1 MSVPDIRIQVLNA
14 SSVNG
19 AGDFVLYWMI
29 AYRRVRR
36 NFALQRAVK
45 WAHELNKPL
54 VILEALRSGYPWASD
69 RLHRFVLDG
78 MADNARLLESK
89 PVSYYPYVEPVL
101 DVGKA
106 CAPLA
111 GQRAERCTFVTCFA
125 DSPWRSLQV
134 QAREVPQ
141 ARHDMR
147 DSESPREPRRAGWDS
162 NPRLPP

>member
-78 MADNARLLESK
+78 MADNARRLESR
-89 PVSYYPYVEPVL
+89 PVSYYPYVEPAL
-101 DVGKA
+101 DAGKGL
-106 CAPLA
+106 LA
-111 GQRAERCTFVTCFA
+111 ALGSHDCRRSGIRCYT
-125 DSPWRSLQV
+125 
-134 QAREVPQ
+134 
-141 ARHDMR
+141 
-147 DSESPREPRRAGWDS
+147 
-162 NPRLPP
+162 N